1 MSALS
6 LRSPTPMSDSNVG
19 DVEAEVVPYIIPS
32 HTIAN
37 NDSKHI
43 AQALRKWR
51 PASRARLLNA
61 AKRRILIEIRESD
74 AAAPNMNLI
83 KDAEV
88 RSREFDTIIA
98 VHQLCLMHQLYL
110 VVGLVIHLTGG
121 STIPLVSLLF
131 CVSRVLRSP
140 GYWSTMLEAVPRAVK
155 ICLVVKDAGWSPENR
170 SCIADVQPQLRTSAL
185 HSIPPH
191 PPPRCAPPISAPPHR
206 TSAVPHPRPSA
217 PSHLRT
223 SHRHLCTST
232 TPHLT
237 SAHPYLHTAAFPHV
251 FCSCTCVD
259 DARNMHSL
267 QEPRRGRNQKQRVA
281 HRRPRMPTA
290 PHLAQRA
297 VVPMG
302 PHCCSQRPTP

>member
-1 MSALS
+1 
-6 LRSPTPMSDSNVG
+6 MSDSNVG

-37 NDSKHI
+37 NDSNHI

-170 SCIADVQPQLRTSAL
+170 SCITDVCTTSTPYLRSAQ
-185 HSIPPH
+185 HT
-191 PPPRCAPPISAPPHR
+191 SAPPSPLR
-206 TSAVPHPRPSA
+206 

-223 SHRHLCTST
+223 S
-232 TPHLT
+232 
-237 SAHPYLHTAAFPHV
+237 
-251 FCSCTCVD
+251 
-259 DARNMHSL
+259 
-267 QEPRRGRNQKQRVA
+267 
-281 HRRPRMPTA
+281 A
-290 PHLAQRA
+290 PHLRSSAPPPLRTFA
-297 VVPMG
+297 P
-302 PHCCSQRPTP
+302 PHITSAPLHVHNAALDLRTSIPPHSRISARVLLMHMRR